1 MRERLRAMAVERV
14 DTADDPRLA
23 PYLALRVRDAGRR
36 DGLFVAET
44 REVVR
49 QLLAGRRFAVHS
61 VLLADAAREA
71 LADTLERRPE
81 VPVYLAPTPVL
92 QAVVGFAF
100 HRGCLALGVRGH
112 GLPVDDVLAGSS
124 RRLVLLE
131 DVSNPDNV
139 GGVLRVARALGADGA
154 LLSPSCCD
162 PLYRKAIRV
171 SMGAALTL
179 PWVRVTDWAAA
190 LARVRAAGFTL
201 VALSPREGTDVGAL
215 GSGVPLPDRTALL
228 LGAEGS
234 GLRAATRAG
243 ADLALRIPMVSGV
256 DSLNVTTACAI
267 ALERLGGARR

>member
-1 MRERLRAMAVERV
+1 MAVERV

-23 PYLALRVRDAGRR
+23 PYLALRMRDAGRR

-49 QLLAGRRFAVHS
+49 QLLAGRRFGVHS
-61 VLLADAAREA
+61 VLLAETAREA
-71 LADTLERRPE
+71 LADALGRRPE

-112 GLPVDDVLAGSS
+112 SMSVDDVLAGSP

-154 LLSPSCCD
+154 LLSPACCD

-190 LARVRAAGFTL
+190 LARMRAAGFTL
-201 VALSPREGTDVGAL
+201 IALSPREGADVGAL
-215 GSGVPLPDRTALL
+215 GADVPVPARTALL

-243 ADLALRIPMVSGV
+243 ADFALRIPMVSGV
-256 DSLNVTTACAI
+256 DSLNVATACAV